1 MIKSLNFIRDNLK
14 NIYSDR
20 EIYFLYKIFF
30 EKKFYFSEI
39 DILLKEKKNSLK
51 NFEIFKKI
59 IFRLKNH
66 EPIEYIISEKEFYN
80 LKFFVNGSVLIP
92 RSETEE
98 LVDLIIENYKD
109 ISNLK
114 ILDIGTGSA
123 CISISLGKNLKNSE
137 IFSWDISKNALKVAK
152 KNAIL
157 NSVNIILEEKNIFQ
171 ENPIFFKENF
181 DIIVS
186 NPPYV
191 RNSEKKFMEK
201 KVINFEPEIAIFVNE
216 EDNDLIF
223 YEKIISFSKIAL
235 KKNGKLFF
243 EINEVFGKEI
253 CKLLEKED
261 FKNIILKKDIF
272 NKDRIIF
279 CKK

>member
-14 NIYSDR
+14 KIYSDR
-20 EIYFLYKIFF
+20 EIYFLYKIIF

-39 DILLKEKKNSLK
+39 DILLKEKEISLK

-59 IFRLKNH
+59 IFRLKNY
-66 EPIEYIISEKEFYN
+66 EPIEYILSEKEFYN
-80 LKFFVNGSVLIP
+80 LKFFVNDSVLIP

-123 CISISLGKNLKNSE
+123 CISISLAKNLKNSE
-137 IFSWDISKNALKVAK
+137 IFSWDISKDALKVAK

-157 NSVNIILEEKNIFQ
+157 NSVNITLEEKNIFQ
-171 ENPIFFKENF
+171 EKPIFFKENF

-191 RNSEKKFMEK
+191 RISEKKFMEK
-201 KVINFEPEIAIFVNE
+201 KVINFEPEIAIFVKKK
-216 EDNDLIF
+216 DSDLIF

-235 KKNGKLFF
+235 KKKGKLFF
-243 EINEVFGKEI
+243 EINEVFGKKI

-261 FKNIILKKDIF
+261 FKNIILKKDI
-272 NKDRIIF
+272 NYKDRIIF